1 MTEKHLHEAVCD
13 YIRLQYPKA
22 RFKTDLS
29 GIYLGGKWSL
39 MNHVKRTTSH
49 SGFPDLVIY
58 DARENYCGL
67 ALELKAEGKSPYKK
81 DGTLKK
87 DDHLLEQYQWIE
99 TLRNCGFCAAFAVGF
114 TEAKFIIDVYF
125 KATKK

>member
-58 DARENYCGL
+58 ERRGAYCGL
-67 ALELKAEGKSPYKK
+67 AIELKAEGKSPFKK

-87 DDHLLEQYQWIE
+87 DEHIEAQAMWLLVLGQ
-99 TLRNCGFCAAFAVGF
+99 CGFYATFATGF
-114 TEAKFIIDVYF
+114 DEAKREIDQYF
-125 KATKK
+125 NLN